1 MKPKTGRKRLQMLP
15 DLTKGD
21 GYFALKQAD
30 KERKGQRQW
39 YRNQLYSRR
48 LKKNTLFRTEP
59 P

>member
-1 MKPKTGRKRLQMLP
+1 MLP